1 MQHWLSRSLRGEN
14 RSAAVQREKHASPR
28 LLQSSHGKGSE
39 AGGLS
44 SGTVGLLPVL
54 ISCRLL
60 YIIRVLPLQS
70 VFSSPFTANPSIR
83 SFSSLSI
90 IRLPLTP
97 ATTGQPSVEQSI
109 AETGYSHLI
118 NMAAL
123 TLQRAAILLSLGKS
137 LNYLKRLPMGPH

>member
-1 MQHWLSRSLRGEN
+1 MIACSLVMQHWLSRSLRGEN

-39 AGGLS
+39 VGGLS

-83 SFSSLSI
+83 SVSSLSI

-97 ATTGQPSVEQSI
+97 ATTGQPSVERKHSRNGLITSHQYGRSHI
-109 AETGYSHLI
+109 ATGSHS
-118 NMAAL
+118 AL
-123 TLQRAAILLSLGKS
+123 TR
-137 LNYLKRLPMGPH
+137 